1 MVEPLANLFFE
12 RAGGC
17 TLDVHISSP
26 SYRRRRPPRD
36 HTLPTLSPGKR
47 ITALSVENTWARVQE
62 IINKWGDALSPL
74 QVLYINANEMLP
86 PFPSMTFVGHALKHL
101 KLFGL
106 ALRGLDYIRAP
117 NLTVLRLCEN
127 FQTQCSATR
136 LFDFLEAT
144 PALEDVSIHID
155 STVIDDISP
164 PNRTVTLPRVRSILL
179 SIIHVP
185 QFASHLV
192 CPASTNARLVDVLP
206 GRFGGIFPPSFHE
219 LLEQYSVGVVD
230 RVVMRVSDRAVHKE
244 CSLQLHSPSDTS
256 FWISYETEQFAG
268 TPPENP
274 DPEWDFS
281 ILFDQ
286 AVSALL
292 SLPLGNVISFSIY
305 IEPPSDFVT
314 NSTEITGRFVEMF
327 KKCPKLHEM
336 VLDNCLPHCFSIF
349 SQDRTPLIQVLIIK
363 HPEGGSWEEL
373 AERVTEV
380 ARIRH
385 SGGVPLKRIEIITS
399 SEGNPRVERLESW
412 VQEVKY
418 RVEPSKENWRNPWI

>member
-17 TLDVHISSP
+17 TLDVHISP
-26 SYRRRRPPRD
+26 PGFRRRRLSRD
-36 HTLPTLSPGKR
+36 QTLPTLSPGKR
-47 ITALSVENTWARVQE
+47 ITALSVDHTWDRIQE
-62 IINKWGDALSPL
+62 IIDKWGDALSPL
-74 QVLYINANEMLP
+74 QVLVINANQTSP

-106 ALRGLDYIRAP
+106 AFIGLDYIRAP
-117 NLTVLRLCEN
+117 NLTVLRLCDN

-144 PALEDVSIHID
+144 PSLEDVSIHID
-155 STVIDDISP
+155 STVIDDVSP
-164 PNRTVTLPRVRSILL
+164 PNRTVTLQRVRSILL
-179 SIIHVP
+179 SISHVP
-185 QFASHLV
+185 QLASHLI
-192 CPASTNARLVDVLP
+192 CPSSTNARLVDVLP
-206 GRFGGIFPPSFHE
+206 GSVDGIFPPSLHE
-219 LLEQYSVGVVD
+219 FLEQYSVGVVD
-230 RVVMRVSDRAVHKE
+230 RVVMRVSDQIGRKE
-244 CSLQLHSPSDTS
+244 CSLQLHSPSDAS

-268 TPPENP
+268 TPPEDP

-292 SLPLGNVISFSIY
+292 SFPLGNVISFSID
-305 IEPPSDFVT
+305 IEPPSDFVA

-327 KKCPKLHEM
+327 KKCPKLHEV
-336 VLDNCLPHCFSIF
+336 VLDSCLPHCFPIF
-349 SQDRTPLIQVLIIK
+349 SQDRTPPIQVLVIK

-373 AERVTEV
+373 AEHVTEV

-385 SGGVPLKRIEIITS
+385 SRGVPLKRIEIITS
-399 SEGNPRVERLESW
+399 LEGNPRVEPLESW

-418 RVEPSKENWRNPWI
+418 RVEPFKRNGRNPWI